1 MLNARELKVFYGVIQ
16 GLKGVDIDVYDRE
29 IVTLIGSNGAGKTST
44 LNGIVNLVRSS
55 GRVSFLNDDISR
67 SQTHQI
73 VRRGLAL
80 VPEGRRV
87 FTNLTIE
94 ENLRMGA
101 YNNLAGYARLRDR
114 MYALFPR
121 LKERRHQMAGTM
133 SGGEQQMLAI
143 ARALMS
149 EPVLLMLDEPS
160 LGLAPKIVGEL
171 FGIIKQLRE
180 ENMTVLLVE
189 QNATAALAIADRAYV
204 LENGRITLSGAAR
217 EMLTNPEIKRMYLGV
232 RHGQNCLGCSGASCE
247 AATSGSLL
255 LHKAHLVPV
264 GFSRPASL
272 SMSYHDGTTGFPRCQ
287 CPRRRGWLPAGSPP

>member
-101 YNNLAGYARLRDR
+101 YNNLAGYTRLRDR

-189 QNATAALAIADRAYV
+189 QECD
-204 LENGRITLSGAAR
+204 GRTGYRRSGVCPGEWPDHLVRRGAG
-217 EMLTNPEIKRMYLGV
+217 MLTNPEIKRMYLG
-232 RHGQNCLGCSGASCE
+232 G
-247 AATSGSLL
+247 
-255 LHKAHLVPV
+255 
-264 GFSRPASL
+264 
-272 SMSYHDGTTGFPRCQ
+272 
-287 CPRRRGWLPAGSPP
+287 